1 MMAAFAL
8 NKLVCDQVIIGQV
21 NVTFEKLI
29 LLFETETQTLSD
41 Q

>member
-1 MMAAFAL
+1 MMVASAFK
-8 NKLVCDQVIIGQV
+8 KLVCDQVIIGQV